1 MDASRDDFYALT
13 SIASPVSQ
21 TREAFFLFSLSVSLF
36 EKGQQRYDK
45 YAGRNWQ
52 ANYFQNDRKDLISSH
67 KRHLPSYVFRQAGL
81 IDSGGY
87 HLVTGASYARY
98 YHIKNKNAMRIF
110 TDFGRF
116 KNPSL
121 LSTMVN

>member
-1 MDASRDDFYALT
+1 MPTENDKLALRK
-13 SIASPVSQ
+13 SYASPVSQ

-45 YAGRNWQ
+45 YAGCNWQ
-52 ANYFQNDRKDLISSH
+52 ANYFQNDRKDLIGSH

-87 HLVTGASYARY
+87 HLVVGAFYTVSR
-98 YHIKNKNAMRIF
+98 
-110 TDFGRF
+110 TQ
-116 KNPSL
+116 
-121 LSTMVN
+121 